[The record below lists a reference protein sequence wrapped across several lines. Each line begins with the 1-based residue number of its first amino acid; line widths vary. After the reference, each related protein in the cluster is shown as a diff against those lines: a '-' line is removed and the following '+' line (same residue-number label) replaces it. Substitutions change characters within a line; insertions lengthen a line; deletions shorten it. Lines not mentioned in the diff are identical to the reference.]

1 MAFIAAKKGEVAE
14 GAGVGEGGVVGAGV
28 GPWKLI
34 HGALGHTTDTGRVGG
49 EVGGGHG
56 PGMAMGGGEREGSGL
71 QPGASEG
78 GWWVGG
84 WAASL
89 VAEDGRNQ
97 LEGVE
102 WRHWRHGHMADGL
115 DPRSGMWEL
124 GSREGTNPGLQALN
138 LRIGVIPGALEVL
151 QFPPLSKT
159 ENKPG
164 RS

>member
-14 GAGVGEGGVVGAGV
+14 GEGVGEGVWWGPGG

-34 HGALGHTTDTGRVGG
+34 HGALGHTTDTGGGVGRWAWPRHGNGGRGEERAVGPSQELLEVVGG
-49 EVGGGHG
+49 
-56 PGMAMGGGEREGSGL
+56 R
-71 QPGASEG
+71 
-78 GWWVGG
+78 

-115 DPRSGMWEL
+115 GPRSGMWER
-124 GSREGTNPGLQALN
+124 GSRQGASPGLQALN
-138 LRIGVIPGALEVL
+138 LRTGGTQGALEVL
-151 QFPPLSKT
+151 QFPPFSKR